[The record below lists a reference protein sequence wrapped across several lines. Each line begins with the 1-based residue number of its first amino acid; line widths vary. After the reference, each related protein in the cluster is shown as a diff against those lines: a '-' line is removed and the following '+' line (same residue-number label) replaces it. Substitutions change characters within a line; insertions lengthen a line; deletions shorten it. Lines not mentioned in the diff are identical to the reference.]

1 MKVLKGRQK
10 PIIEVCNFSFSYED
24 IDEQRLFDRLDF
36 KLNQNEVTLLM
47 GASGSGKSSLA
58 LCLNGLYPEA
68 VEGTSSGDIFFLGRH
83 IQEYET
89 GELTQEIGIV
99 FQDPESQFCMITVED
114 ELAFTLENRKIPASD
129 IRSRIESALRAVG
142 MEGFNQHNIHE
153 LSGGQKQK
161 IALAAVLLL
170 EPGLLILDEP
180 TANLDPISSLDF
192 VKLVEEIQEE
202 QKMSVLI
209 IEHQAEEWLRLIERV
224 LVLGRDGKLLADDT
238 PDRLFSE
245 QKQLLEQEG
254 VFLPGEYSSTPAFRE
269 KWNWGMQS
277 RENVL
282 SVRDLSFS
290 HGKQSVLK
298 NVNMDVHGGEFI
310 AVAGENG
317 AGKST
322 LLQLLAGLLEP
333 EKGDISMF
341 DHPLGKWQENDL
353 RKRMGFVFQNPEHQ
367 FITDTVYEELTFGMK
382 LNGYAEEEMKNIA
395 GGLMEQFHLKECRNS
410 NPFALSGG
418 QKRRLSV
425 ATVLDETPDIL
436 LFDEP
441 TFGQDAATTA
451 ELMDYVMGLKA
462 KGMAIIFVTHDMN
475 IVDAADHAVIL
486 KQGEVAFSGPPNSL
500 WKEER
505 LLHEARLRLPARF
518 RKRRREGEIYDLIH

>member
-1 MKVLKGRQK
+1 MKVLKGYQK
-10 PIIEVCNFSFSYED
+10 PIIEVHNFSFSYEEV
-24 IDEQRLFDRLDF
+24 DEQRLFDGLDF

-47 GASGSGKSSLA
+47 GPSGSGKSSLA

-68 VEGTSSGDIFFLGRH
+68 VEGTSSGDIFFLGEN
-83 IQEYET
+83 IQEYEK

-129 IRSRIESALRAVG
+129 IRGRIESVLRAVG
-142 MEGFNQHNIHE
+142 MKGFNQHKIHE
-153 LSGGQKQK
+153 FSGGQKQK

-170 EPGLLILDEP
+170 EPKLLILDEP
-180 TANLDPISSLDF
+180 TANLDPVSSLEF
-192 VKLVEEIQEE
+192 IGLVEGIQRE
-202 QKMSVLI
+202 QQISVLI
-209 IEHQAEEWLRLIERV
+209 IEHQAEEWLRLIDRI
-224 LVLGRDGKLLADDT
+224 LVMGSDGLLLASNV
-238 PDRLFSE
+238 PERLFIE
-245 QKQLLEQEG
+245 ERQLLEREG
-254 VFLPGEYSSTPAFRE
+254 IFLPGKYSNRPAFRE
-269 KWNWGMQS
+269 RWHWDVQS
-277 RENVL
+277 DEKVL
-282 SVRDLSFS
+282 SARGLSFS
-290 HGKQSVLK
+290 RGKQDVLK
-298 NVNMDVHGGEFI
+298 KVNMDIRGGEFV

-333 EKGDISMF
+333 GEGEICMF
-341 DHPLGKWQENDL
+341 DRPLRKWQENDL

-382 LNGYAEEEMKNIA
+382 LNGYAEEEMKNTA
-395 GGLMEQFHLKECRNS
+395 EGLMEQFYLTEHRHS

-425 ATVLDETPDIL
+425 ATVLDETPDVL

-441 TFGQDAATTA
+441 TFGQDAATTV

-462 KGMAIIFVTHDMN
+462 KGKAIIFVTHDMN
-475 IVDAADHAVIL
+475 ILDTADRVDVL
-486 KQGEVAFSGPPNSL
+486 EQGKVAFSGPPDSL
-500 WKEER
+500 WQER
-505 LLHEARLRLPARF
+505 KLLSEARLLLPARL
-518 RKRRREGEIYDLIH
+518 RQKQREGEIYDLIH

>member
-1 MKVLKGRQK
+1 MKVLKKRQK
-10 PIIEVCNFSFSYED
+10 PIIEVRNFSFSYGE
-24 IDEQRLFDRLDF
+24 IDEQRLFNGLDF

-68 VEGTSSGDIFFLGRH
+68 VEGTCSGDILFFGQH
-83 IQEYET
+83 IQEYGK
-89 GELTQEIGIV
+89 GELTQQIGIV

-114 ELAFTLENRKIPASD
+114 ELAFTLENRKVPASD
-129 IRSRIESALRAVG
+129 IRGRIESVLRAVG
-142 MEGFNQHNIHE
+142 MEGFNQHKIHE

-161 IALAAVLLL
+161 IALASVLLL
-170 EPGLLILDEP
+170 DPELLILDEP
-180 TANLDPISSLDF
+180 TAYLDPISSF
-192 VKLVEEIQEE
+192 EFIELVERIQAE
-202 QKMSVLI
+202 QQISVLI
-209 IEHQAEEWLRLIERV
+209 IEHQAEDWLRLIERV
-224 LVLGRDGKLLADDT
+224 LVIGRDGTLLADNT

-245 QKQLLEQEG
+245 QKQILEREG
-254 VFLPGEYSSTPAFRE
+254 VFLPGEYSNSPVYRE
-269 KWNWGMQS
+269 RWNWDMKS
-277 RENVL
+277 DEKVL

-290 HGKQSVLK
+290 RGKQNVLK
-298 NVNMDVHGGEFI
+298 NVNMDVYSGEFV

-333 EKGDISMF
+333 DGGDISMF
-341 DHPLGKWQENDL
+341 ERPLRKWQENDL

-367 FITDTVYEELTFGMK
+367 FITDTVYEELVFGMK
-382 LNGYAEEEMKNIA
+382 LNGYAKEEMESAA
-395 GGLMEQFHLKECRNS
+395 GDLMAQFHLKEHRHS

-441 TFGQDAATTA
+441 TFGQDAATTV
-451 ELMDYVMGLKA
+451 ELMNYVMGLKA
-462 KGMAIIFVTHDMN
+462 KGKAIIFVTHDMN
-475 IVDAADHAVIL
+475 ILDAADQVVIL
-486 KQGEVAFSGPPNSL
+486 TRGEVAFAGTPNAL
-500 WKEER
+500 WEKR
-505 LLHEARLRLPARF
+505 KLLFEARLRLPARL
-518 RKRRREGEIYDLIH
+518 RQKQQEGEIYDLIH